1 MRRKTIEIF
10 SIASIFGAWNGI
22 ASCCL
27 EIRASLLF
35 DKEKLGLWSM
45 AIWWFTFTMGAAP
58 DGFSVECSS
67 LGVEFQP
74 LRKENLL

>member
-10 SIASIFGAWNGI
+10 SIASIFRAWNGI

-27 EIRASLLF
+27 EVGASLLF

-45 AIWWFTFTMGAAP
+45 AI
-58 DGFSVECSS
+58 
-67 LGVEFQP
+67 
-74 LRKENLL
+74 